1 MATLTFWGALIKKL
15 REERGVTQ
23 RTLAIE
29 AEVNRSTLRRIEAG
43 LTSGDMET
51 VEKVL
56 NFLGYEL
63 EALDRAYIEEHRR
76 VAAEMKQ
83 RMVEQAEKE
92 AELNQKAFFL
102 LTAKLTTRAA

>member
-1 MATLTFWGALIKKL
+1 MQANFWGELIKKL

-23 RTLAIE
+23 RTLATE
-29 AEVNRSTLRRIEAG
+29 AGVNRSTLRRIEAG

-63 EALDRAYIEEHRR
+63 EALDRAYIEEHRK
-76 VAAEMKQ
+76 VASEMK
-83 RMVEQAEKE
+83 RRFVEQAEME
-92 AELNQKAFFL
+92 AELNKKAFFL
-102 LTAKLTTRAA
+102 LTAKLTTKMA

>member
-1 MATLTFWGALIKKL
+1 MQANFWGELIKKL

-23 RTLAIE
+23 RTLATE
-29 AEVNRSTLRRIEAG
+29 AGVNRSTLRRIEAG

-76 VAAEMKQ
+76 VQADMKQ
-83 RMVEQAEKE
+83 RFVEQAEKE
-92 AELNQKAFFL
+92 AELSKRAFIL
-102 LTAKLTTRAA
+102 LTAKLTTRVA

>member
-1 MATLTFWGALIKKL
+1 MVNFWGELIRKL

-23 RTLAIE
+23 RTLASQ
-29 AEVNRSTLRRIEAG
+29 AGVNRSTLRRIEAG

-56 NFLGYEL
+56 NYLGYEL
-63 EALDRAYIEEHRR
+63 EALDRAYIEEHRK
-76 VAAEMKQ
+76 VASEMKQ
-83 RMVEQAEKE
+83 RMVDQEELE
-92 AELNQKAFFL
+92 AELNKRAFLL

>member
-1 MATLTFWGALIKKL
+1 MQANFWGELIKKL

-23 RTLAIE
+23 RTLATE
-29 AEVNRSTLRRIEAG
+29 AGVNRSTLRRIEAG

-76 VAAEMKQ
+76 VQADMK
-83 RMVEQAEKE
+83 RRFVEQAEME
-92 AELNQKAFFL
+92 AELNKKAFLL
-102 LTAKLTTRAA
+102 LTAKLTTQAA